1 MTPPTRSAATQKI
14 YDTRAVTTL
23 HRYEKESGHT
33 WLDDP
38 MRFAEWMLQQK
49 PRWKRSTWRMT
60 RLAVQEAL
68 EKEGAPVEA
77 LQHFNDG
84 HNPEGKAP
92 GQFKTRR
99 VRGLPDDDLKK
110 ILSLL
115 QGDGIKAGIRKGTYD
130 EALALFLQANIMVG
144 LRPSEWDTAQWA
156 QLDGV
161 TVLRVKNR
169 KSTNG
174 RGNGQERL
182 LYVQENATGTRPA
195 ARATIQALMDERDRF
210 TLLGASWADVQNG
223 MANRLKEI
231 RHLVTSKTYTLYS
244 TRHRFVSAAKQ
255 SGHSKTEIANML
267 GHASEETAGL
277 HYGRRSATTGGG
289 TAPESSLVR
298 KHALI
303 AVTMGVGVSESAKDQ
318 VPTVSPRQWT
328 QGQPAHTDK

>member
-1 MTPPTRSAATQKI
+1 MAPPTRSAATQKI

-33 WLDDP
+33 WRDNP

-115 QGDGIKAGIRKGTYD
+115 QGDGMKAGIRKGTYD
-130 EALALFLQANIMVG
+130 EVLALFLQANVMVG

-169 KSTNG
+169 KATNG
-174 RGNGQERL
+174 RGNGPERL
-182 LYVQENATGTRPA
+182 LHIQESATGMLPA
-195 ARATIQALMDERDRF
+195 KVTIQALMDERDRF
-210 TLLGASWADVQNG
+210 ALLGASWVDIQNG

-277 HYGRRSATTGGG
+277 HYGRRSATTGRG

-318 VPTVSPRQWT
+318 MPTVSP
-328 QGQPAHTDK
+328 QPMDTKSAP